1 MPVVSPVSERMT
13 VVCLLL
19 LTFSTGIVDAV
30 SVLVLG
36 HVFVANMTGNVIFL
50 GFWFAPRT
58 VVDMTAA
65 LVAFVS
71 FVAGAVLGG
80 RLARHLDDDVRRWL
94 TVALGIEVVVLVAL
108 SILTGT
114 GVLDYHDNTKLFLIA
129 GLAVTFGSQNA
140 TARQFGIQELSTT
153 VLTSTI
159 VGIGFDS
166 RLAGGTGQRE
176 KLRYSVVLT
185 MCAGAM
191 VGATMTRWAV
201 APVIALAAAVV
212 AVSAAIFRF
221 GRQRR
226 EDRGLVSAYAISTRH
241 RCRPWNRQV
250 DRRAPVHPWLG
261 RDRRGPQRTRRRG
274 RHRAEP
280 AAHLLGHPR
289 RHRCRTHRRAQ
300 RVAARAAGR
309 DRQQRRCYGQRADGG
324 GQPLMNGESSWRST

>member
-1 MPVVSPVSERMT
+1 
-13 VVCLLL
+13 VCLLL
-19 LTFSTGIVDAV
+19 LTFSTGIVDAI

-50 GFWFAPRT
+50 GFWFAPHT

-71 FVAGAVLGG
+71 FVAGAVIGG

-94 TVALGIEVVVLVAL
+94 TVALGIEVVMLVAL

-114 GVLDYHDNTKLFLIA
+114 GVLGYHDNTKLILIA

-159 VGIGFDS
+159 VGIGSDS

-185 MCAGAM
+185 MCAGAL
-191 VGATMTRWAV
+191 VGATITRWAV

-221 GRQRR
+221 GSSR
-226 EDRGLVSAYAISTRH
+226 ED
-241 RCRPWNRQV
+241 
-250 DRRAPVHPWLG
+250 
-261 RDRRGPQRTRRRG
+261 
-274 RHRAEP
+274 
-280 AAHLLGHPR
+280 
-289 RHRCRTHRRAQ
+289 
-300 RVAARAAGR
+300 VAAG
-309 DRQQRRCYGQRADGG
+309 
-324 GQPLMNGESSWRST
+324 

>member
-94 TVALGIEVVVLVAL
+94 AVALGTEVVVLVAL

-185 MCAGAM
+185 MCAGAT
-191 VGATMTRWAV
+191 VGATMIRWAV

-226 EDRGLVSAYAISTRH
+226 EET
-241 RCRPWNRQV
+241 
-250 DRRAPVHPWLG
+250 
-261 RDRRGPQRTRRRG
+261 
-274 RHRAEP
+274 
-280 AAHLLGHPR
+280 
-289 RHRCRTHRRAQ
+289 
-300 RVAARAAGR
+300 AG
-309 DRQQRRCYGQRADGG
+309 
-324 GQPLMNGESSWRST
+324 